1 MIRFISFPYPVV
13 ALSLFILTAC
23 CATGGQLMGDP
34 QDPYPLKS
42 PPRIGQIVHLATG
55 RLVTP
60 AQMLAVAGDSRIVY
74 VGETHDNPAS
84 HRLELQILQGLA
96 ERHPGRIALGMEM
109 FVRSQQP
116 VLDRWVAGLL
126 DEKAFLKESRWYD
139 TWRMDFA
146 YYRDLLNYARDHHI
160 PVIALNAEKELVSA
174 VHAKTP
180 DQLTPAERAQLP
192 ELDLGDPYQRAM
204 VKAIFGGHS
213 HGAVHLDGF
222 VRAQTLWDETMA
234 ESAARFLESPA
245 GKDRHLMVVAG
256 GNHISYGFGIPRRVF
271 RRLPVSYVLI
281 GGREIEIPP
290 DKQDRLMD
298 VTIPEF
304 PLLPYDF
311 LAFQA
316 YEDLPNAGISLG
328 VMIEPTKAGR
338 GLVVTGVTPGSNAER
353 AGVLPGDLLV
363 ALDGEPL
370 AEYLDLVQ
378 GVKQKRPGDHGTLQV
393 ERQGRTLRLDVL
405 FQAAGKGSR
414 PGKQ

>member
-1 MIRFISFPYPVV
+1 MIRFIFFPCLAV
-13 ALSLFILTAC
+13 ALCLFPLTAR

-55 RLVTP
+55 YLVTP

-160 PVIALNAEKELVSA
+160 PVIALNAEKELASA
-174 VHAKTP
+174 VRAKTP
-180 DQLTPAERAQLP
+180 DQLTPAERAHLP
-192 ELDLGDPYQRAM
+192 ELDLGDTYQRAM

-213 HGAVHLDGF
+213 HGEMHLDGF

-271 RRLPVSYVLI
+271 RRLPASYVLI

-304 PLLPYDF
+304 PLLPYNF

-316 YEDLPNAGISLG
+316 YEDLPNKGISLG
-328 VMIEPTKAGR
+328 VMIEPTKAGH

-370 AEYLDLVQ
+370 AEHLDLVQ

-393 ERQGRTLRLDVL
+393 ERQGQTIKLDVL
-405 FQAAGKGSR
+405 FQAAEKGSR

>member
-1 MIRFISFPYPVV
+1 MIRFIVFPYPAV
-13 ALSLFILTAC
+13 ALCLFILTAC

-55 RLVTP
+55 HLVTP

-84 HRLELQILQGLA
+84 HRLEVQILQGLA

-160 PVIALNAEKELVSA
+160 PVIALNAEKELISVLR
-174 VHAKTP
+174 AKTP
-180 DQLTPAERAQLP
+180 EQLTPGERAQLP
-192 ELDLGDPYQRAM
+192 ELDLGDTYQRAM

-213 HGAVHLDGF
+213 HGAMHLDGF

-234 ESAARFLESPA
+234 ESAARYLTSPA

-271 RRLPVSYVLI
+271 RRLPTSYVLI

-316 YEDLPNAGISLG
+316 YEDLPNKGVSLG
-328 VMIEPTKAGR
+328 VTIEPTATGR
-338 GLVVTGVTPGSNAER
+338 GLVVTGVVTGSNAER
-353 AGVLPGDLLV
+353 AGVRQGDLLL
-363 ALDGEPL
+363 ALDGETL
-370 AEYLDLVQ
+370 TENFDLVNS
-378 GVKQKRPGDHGTLQV
+378 VKQKRPGDHGTLRV
-393 ERQGRTLRLDVL
+393 ERQGQTLRLDVL
-405 FQAAGKGSR
+405 FQPDGEGH
-414 PGKQ
+414 PQGKQ